1 MSKIISTGSTFRIYG
16 DDLVTHNQLPAQIY
30 SIRCSKMTGFYLEK
44 HADIEIN
51 EDKIYGVHMEK
62 VNKVLNA
69 FPNFNKISN
78 SRDIC
83 INNNYWQSFFYSFYS
98 KNLRK

>member
-44 HADIEIN
+44 HCCDLRSM
-51 EDKIYGVHMEK
+51 KIKYTVCTWK
-62 VNKVLNA
+62 K
-69 FPNFNKISN
+69 
-78 SRDIC
+78 
-83 INNNYWQSFFYSFYS
+83 
-98 KNLRK
+98 